1 MIKYQKKKG
10 ENFMDI
16 EKFDRKMSDAL
27 IRKLTRK
34 QAKNFIRT
42 GQDFN
47 SENNM
52 KAEEIREKTNKIL
65 GNVFYFGLAPVGAL
79 WLSIS
84 FFYNMVKIGGILFVS
99 YIVFSGFLLF
109 LAEILIESYYDFK
122 YFKQINFNEMDEI
135 LNGFSSSKELIE
147 KGIFAKRFLRNKIN
161 VEKTVEELELDSLMQ
176 EINQQFQ
183 QAGEFSE
190 TKIDCTEQKL
200 DSLYGKLKEKLI
212 EKWYSETEHE
222 DFFYEIKEFDRRYK
236 NEISLPYKNLSAEKI
251 KDAKIFLKNMK
262 GNNAELYKEFK
273 KEQKEKKTSVLKKF
287 QKYICSS
294 LTLLAGTV
302 FGVFMKNTN
311 LFLISLF
318 VIGICGVAIEQ
329 CFECFMKFNYFFSRE
344 EIEQIIKKYLPA
356 SKEKPLSL
364 EDGNSGKEVLQIE
377 LNNSENII
385 ENLIGKQ
392 KNETEYEYR
401 NETELFK
408 MFKKFNSEK
417 ELISPFSKRE
427 RILKA
432 NEFLETLKELLTGGK
447 NMEY

>member
-42 GQDFN
+42 GKDFN
-47 SENNM
+47 SENNVELE
-52 KAEEIREKTNKIL
+52 KAEKKINNFFN
-65 GNVFYFGLAPVGAL
+65 NVLVFGFFPSGFL
-79 WLSIS
+79 WLVVS
-84 FFYNMVKIGGILFVS
+84 FFNSDVFKKGGILFVS
-99 YIVFSGFLLF
+99 FPVLLTF
-109 LAEILIESYYDFK
+109 VEIFAKIAVESYYEFK
-122 YFKQINFNEMDEI
+122 YFKQININEMNEI
-135 LNGFSSSKELIE
+135 LKSFSSSSELIE
-147 KGIFAKRFLRNKIN
+147 KGIFVKRFLRNKIN
-161 VEKTVEELELDSLMQ
+161 VEKTVRELELDYLTQ
-176 EINQQFQ
+176 ETEQQFQ
-183 QAGEFSE
+183 QAEELSE

-200 DSLYGKLKEKLI
+200 DSLHQKLKEKFI
-212 EKWYSETEHE
+212 EKWNSENERE
-222 DFFYEIKEFDRRYK
+222 DFFYEIREFDRKYK

-318 VIGICGVAIEQ
+318 AIGICGFMIEQ
-329 CFECFMKFNYFFSRE
+329 CYEWFMKCNYFFNRKE
-344 EIEQIIKKYLPA
+344 MEQIIKKYLPE
-356 SKEKPLSL
+356 EKILNL
-364 EDGNSGKEVLQIE
+364 ENGNSSNEMLQLE

-385 ENLIGKQ
+385 EKLIGKQ
-392 KNETEYEYR
+392 KDKNSYEYR

>member
-1 MIKYQKKKG
+1 
-10 ENFMDI
+10 MDI

-42 GQDFN
+42 GKDFN

-52 KAEEIREKTNKIL
+52 RFEKIREKTNKIL
-65 GNVFYFGLAPVGAL
+65 GNVFYFGMAPVGAL

-99 YIVFSGFLLF
+99 YIVFSGFVLF
-109 LAEILIESYYDFK
+109 FAEILIESYYDFK
-122 YFKQINFNEMDEI
+122 YFKEINIDEMDDI
-135 LNGFSSSKELIE
+135 LKGFSNSSELVE
-147 KGIFAKRFLRNKIN
+147 KGIFVKRFLRNKIN

-212 EKWYSETEHE
+212 EKWNSNTDKKE
-222 DFFYEIKEFDRRYK
+222 FFYEIKEFDRKYK

-251 KDAKIFLKNMK
+251 KDAKIFLKNME
-262 GNNAELYKEFK
+262 GNSDELYEYFK
-273 KEQKEKKTSVLKKF
+273 KEQSEKKKSPLRKF
-287 QKYICSS
+287 QKYLLSS

-318 VIGICGVAIEQ
+318 VIGICGFGIEQ
-329 CFECFMKFNYFFSRE
+329 CFEWFMKSNYFFNRKE
-344 EIEQIIKKYLPA
+344 MEQIIKKYLPS
-356 SKEKPLSL
+356 SKEKILSL
-364 EDGNSGKEVLQIE
+364 ENGNSNNETLQLE

-385 ENLIGKQ
+385 EKLIGKQ
-392 KNETEYEYR
+392 KDKSKYEYR

-417 ELISPFSKRE
+417 ELMSPFSKRE

-432 NEFLETLKELLTGGK
+432 AEFLETLKESEK
-447 NMEY
+447 

>member
-1 MIKYQKKKG
+1 
-10 ENFMDI
+10 MDI

-42 GQDFN
+42 GKDFN
-47 SENNM
+47 KENNAELE
-52 KAEEIREKTNKIL
+52 KAEKKINNFFN
-65 GNVFYFGLAPVGAL
+65 NVLVFGFFPSGFL
-79 WLSIS
+79 WLVIS
-84 FFYNMVKIGGILFVS
+84 FFDSDVFKKGGISFVS
-99 YIVFSGFLLF
+99 FVVFLTFL
-109 LAEILIESYYDFK
+109 EIFAKIAVESYYDFK
-122 YFKQINFNEMDEI
+122 YFKKINFNEMDEI
-135 LNGFSSSKELIE
+135 LNGFSSSSELIE

-200 DSLYGKLKEKLI
+200 DSLYGKLKEKFI
-212 EKWYSETEHE
+212 EKWNSET
-222 DFFYEIKEFDRRYK
+222 DQKGFFYEIKKFDTKYR

-251 KDAKIFLKNMK
+251 KDAKIFLKNME
-262 GNNAELYKEFK
+262 GNSDELYEYFK
-273 KEQKEKKTSVLKKF
+273 KEQSEKKKSPLRKF
-287 QKYICSS
+287 QKYLLSS

-302 FGVFMKNTN
+302 FLVFMKNTN

-318 VIGICGVAIEQ
+318 VIGICGFTIEQ
-329 CFECFMKFNYFFSRE
+329 CFEWFMKHNYFFNRK
-344 EIEQIIKKYLPA
+344 EIEWLIKKYLPE
-356 SKEKPLSL
+356 EKILSL
-364 EDGNSGKEVLQIE
+364 ENGNSNNETLQLE

-385 ENLIGKQ
+385 EKLIGKE
-392 KNETEYEYR
+392 KDKSKYEYR
-401 NETELFK
+401 NETEMFK

-432 NEFLETLKELLTGGK
+432 AEFLETLKESEK
-447 NMEY
+447 

>member
-1 MIKYQKKKG
+1 
-10 ENFMDI
+10 MDI

-52 KAEEIREKTNKIL
+52 RSEKIREKTNKIL
-65 GNVFYFGLAPVGAL
+65 GDVFYFGMAPVGAF

-99 YIVFSGFLLF
+99 YIVFSGFILF

-122 YFKQINFNEMDEI
+122 YFKEINVNEMDEI
-135 LNGFSSSKELIE
+135 LKGFSSSSELIK
-147 KGIFAKRFLRNKIN
+147 KGIFVKRFLRNKIN
-161 VEKTVEELELDSLMQ
+161 VEKAVKELELDYLMQ
-176 EINQQFQ
+176 ETEQKFQ
-183 QAGEFSE
+183 QSEELSE

-200 DSLYGKLKEKLI
+200 DFLYHKLKEKFI
-212 EKWYSETEHE
+212 EKWNSENNYKG
-222 DFFYEIKEFDRRYK
+222 FFYGIKEFDTKYR
-236 NEISLPYKNLSAEKI
+236 NEISLPYKNLSTEKI
-251 KDAKIFLKNMK
+251 KDAKIFLKNME
-262 GNNAELYKEFK
+262 GNSDELYEVFK
-273 KEQKEKKTSVLKKF
+273 KEQSEKKTSPLRKF
-287 QKYICSS
+287 QKYTLSS

-302 FGVFMKNTN
+302 FLVFMKNTN

-318 VIGICGVAIEQ
+318 VIGICGFTIEQ
-329 CFECFMKFNYFFSRE
+329 CFEWFMKHNYFFNRK
-344 EIEQIIKKYLPA
+344 EIEWLIKKYLPE
-356 SKEKPLSL
+356 EKILSL
-364 EDGNSGKEVLQIE
+364 ENGNSNNETLQLE

-385 ENLIGKQ
+385 EKLIGKQ
-392 KNETEYEYR
+392 KDKSKYEYR

-417 ELISPFSKRE
+417 ELITPFSKRE

-432 NEFLETLKELLTGGK
+432 AEFLETLKESEK
-447 NMEY
+447 

>member
-1 MIKYQKKKG
+1 M
-10 ENFMDI
+10 NI

-65 GNVFYFGLAPVGAL
+65 GNVFYFGIAPVGAL

-99 YIVFSGFLLF
+99 YIVFSGFVLF

-122 YFKQINFNEMDEI
+122 YFKEINIDEMDDI
-135 LNGFSSSKELIE
+135 LKGFSNSSELVE
-147 KGIFAKRFLRNKIN
+147 KGIFVKRFLRNKIN

-212 EKWYSETEHE
+212 EKWNSNTDKKE
-222 DFFYEIKEFDRRYK
+222 FFYEIKEFDRKYK
-236 NEISLPYKNLSAEKI
+236 NEISLPYKNLSTEKI
-251 KDAKIFLKNMK
+251 KDAKIFLKNMEA
-262 GNNAELYKEFK
+262 NSDELYERLKG
-273 KEQKEKKTSVLKKF
+273 EQKEKKTSVLKKF
-287 QKYICSS
+287 QKYMLSS

-302 FGVFMKNTN
+302 FLVFMKNTN

-318 VIGICGVAIEQ
+318 VIGICGFTIEQ
-329 CFECFMKFNYFFSRE
+329 CFEWFMKHNYFFNRKE
-344 EIEQIIKKYLPA
+344 MEQIIKKYLPVL
-356 SKEKPLSL
+356 KENFLSL
-364 EDGNSGKEVLQIE
+364 ENENSGKEVLQIE
-377 LNNSENII
+377 MKNSENII
-385 ENLIGKQ
+385 EKLIGKQ
-392 KNETEYEYR
+392 KDESKYEYR

-432 NEFLETLKELLTGGK
+432 AEFLEMLKETK
-447 NMEY
+447 K